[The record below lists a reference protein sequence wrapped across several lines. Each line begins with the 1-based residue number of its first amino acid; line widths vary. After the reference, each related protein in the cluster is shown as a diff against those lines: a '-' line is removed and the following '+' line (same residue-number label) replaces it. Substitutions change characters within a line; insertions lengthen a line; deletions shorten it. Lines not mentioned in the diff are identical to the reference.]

1 MPSRRPS
8 LRIYADSCIYLSVV
22 KRDADLVADGTP
34 RWQVARSLFAAA
46 ERGDLVILASTLVQA
61 EVTGNGE
68 VRANPPDSN
77 VARLVSDWFLAD
89 YIEWCDVDR
98 LISRRVPDLSR
109 EYGLRGADAVH
120 LATAMRL
127 RANYLISNDE
137 GFSRAWGRVLDGVR
151 VIKPRV
157 VWQETL
163 DDAGPVA

>member
-1 MPSRRPS
+1 M
-8 LRIYADSCIYLSVV
+8 YLSVI
-22 KRDADLVADGTP
+22 KRDGDLVADGTP

-46 ERGDLVILASTLVQA
+46 ERGDLMILASTLVQA

-68 VRANPPDSN
+68 VRTKPPDSD
-77 VARLVSDWFLAD
+77 VARLVNDWFLAD

-127 RANYLISNDE
+127 RADYLISNDD
-137 GFSRAWGRVLDGVR
+137 GFSTTHGRVLDGLR
-151 VIKPRV
+151 VIKPKV

-163 DDAGPVA
+163 DDASPVT